1 MDENEY
7 AQICALSEYPSA
19 GLSVTEETFSVIKR
33 QQEHRRFRAAL
44 RGHRQEKTLKKY
56 VARHGREEG
65 ESLAAIARSV
75 DLAPCMLAR
84 LLLEAQH
91 GWNKTTISNLFK
103 SVLENSDD
111 GGSQEEQQRLGGI
124 SAREYARLRREVR
137 HLELLVGCGED

>member
-1 MDENEY
+1 MDEDEY
-7 AQICALSEYPSA
+7 AQICALSEYPA
-19 GLSVTEETFSVIKR
+19 GGLSVTEEVFSVIKR

-44 RGHRQEKTLKKY
+44 RGHRQDKTLKKY

-103 SVLENSDD
+103 SVLELSED
-111 GGSQEEQQRLGGI
+111 GESQEERQRLGGV
-124 SAREYARLRREVR
+124 SEREYARLRREVR
-137 HLELLVGCGED
+137 H